1 MGDPLTPISPRG
13 GGAPGC
19 SRPDQRPAPATQRAG
34 FTGVGRWCRPL
45 LALLVALVTLAAPQ
59 PALAAAAPQELR
71 NSSGKLLGTIREVSA
86 TRWEGR
92 LANGRLVGTFDPK
105 SNTTREANGRAFG
118 KGNQL
123 SALILREAK

>member
-1 MGDPLTPISPRG
+1 MTLPLLPSPRL
-13 GGAPGC
+13 P
-19 SRPDQRPAPATQRAG
+19 PIPPRAG
-34 FTGVGRWCRPL
+34 FAGGGRWCGSL
-45 LALLVALVTLAAPQ
+45 LALLVALVTLTAPP

-71 NSSGKLLGTIREVSA
+71 NASGKLLGTIREASA
-86 TRWEGR
+86 TRWEAR

-105 SNTTREANGRAFG
+105 SNVTREANGRAFG